1 MTATELGWGE
11 PRPIPFSDGRDAFAW
26 QAAGAD
32 PASLRP
38 ALDREHGAPV
48 LVIAGGAANLTG
60 AELTRTERVL
70 GAAVPPAVELSGAAV
85 VDGGTSSG
93 VMAVIGAA
101 RARRPGAM
109 PVLVGVAPAGRVGF
123 PGGPQGDLVQLEPNH
138 SHFVLADSG
147 EWGGETALLIDLA
160 AALAHRHRPVM
171 ALAGGGPIATSE
183 VLAAVRRGWP
193 VFIIGGTGGLADT
206 LLSLWSA
213 RHPPARRGADR
224 LIPARSSPP
233 APAPITDPDLR
244 EIVDNGDLRPVT
256 SDDPVD
262 LARRLAWELQDEQIL
277 KAAWQ
282 EFASCDAMAKRL
294 RKLFTRFQGAILV
307 LGVVATLLALVYDES
322 RWRFLHWL
330 VVAAPILVSVLIALA
345 GRHAAGQR
353 WVLLRGAAESIK
365 SEIFR
370 YRTRTPPYGEAST
383 PAARIAA
390 LADRVDDIKDRLMRT
405 EVSTGELAEYDGPL
419 PPEMYGAGRSDDGLS
434 RLGADRYLSIRL
446 NDQLAYYAGRVS
458 SLSRRRWFY
467 QVIAIAAGG
476 AGSLLAAMGFD
487 VWVGLTGG
495 IAAAALAYLGYL
507 QTDNTIVTYNQA
519 ATRLAGLNRQWLAF
533 SPDERDA
540 SAFAG
545 LVQAAEHVLTHELA
559 GWVQQ
564 MNDAMADLK
573 RHDDDQARQ
582 VDPEPGPQ
590 S

>member
-1 MTATELGWGE
+1 MTASELGWGE
-11 PRPIPFSDGRDAFAW
+11 PRPIPFPDGRDAFAW
-26 QAAGAD
+26 RAAGAD
-32 PASLRP
+32 PASLR
-38 ALDREHGAPV
+38 AVLDREHGAPV
-48 LVIAGGAANLTG
+48 LLIVGGAADLTG
-60 AELTRTERVL
+60 AELARTERVL
-70 GAAVPPAVELSGAAV
+70 GAAVPAAVELSGAVV

-101 RARRPGAM
+101 RARRPDAM

-160 AALAHRHRPVM
+160 AALAHRHRPVV
-171 ALAGGGPIATSE
+171 ALAGGGPIATNE

-193 VFIIGGTGGLADT
+193 VFIVQGTGALADD

-224 LIPARSSPP
+224 LIAGLSRPP

-244 EIVDNGDLRPVT
+244 EIIDTGDLRPVT
-256 SDDPVD
+256 ADDPVA

-277 KAAWQ
+277 KSAWQ
-282 EFASCDAMAKRL
+282 EFASCDATAKRL
-294 RKLFTRFQGAILV
+294 RKLFTRFQSAILV
-307 LGVVATLLALVYDES
+307 LGVTAVLLALVYDEAH
-322 RWRFLHWL
+322 WRFLHWL

-353 WVLLRGAAESIK
+353 WVLLRGAAETIK

-370 YRTRTPPYGEAST
+370 YRTRTPPYHEAST
-383 PAARIAA
+383 PAARVAT
-390 LADRVDDIKDRLMRT
+390 LAERVDTIKGRLMQT
-405 EVSTGELAEYDGPL
+405 EVSTGELADYDGPL

-434 RLGADRYLSIRL
+434 RLGAERYLSIRL
-446 NDQLAYYAGRVS
+446 NDQVAYYTGRVG
-458 SLSRRRWFY
+458 SLSRRRWLY

-507 QTDNTIVTYNQA
+507 QTDNTIVTYNLA
-519 ATRLAGLNRQWLAF
+519 ATRLAALNRHWLALG
-533 SPDERDA
+533 PDERDGT
-540 SAFAG
+540 AFLS
-545 LVQAAEHVLTHELA
+545 LVEGTETVLTTELA

-564 MNDAMADLK
+564 MKDAMAELK
-573 RHDDDQARQ
+573 TRDDERARQ
-582 VDPEPGPQ
+582 IEPEA
-590 S
+590 

>member
-1 MTATELGWGE
+1 VTATELDWGE
-11 PRPIPFSDGRDAFAW
+11 PRPIPFGDGRGAFAW
-26 QAAGAD
+26 LASGAE

-38 ALDREHGAPV
+38 ALDLEHGAPV
-48 LVIAGGAANLTG
+48 LVISGGAADLSG
-60 AELTRTERVL
+60 AELARTERVL
-70 GAAVPPAVELSGAAV
+70 GAAVPAAVELSGAVV

-101 RARRPGAM
+101 RARRPDAM

-123 PGGPQGDLVQLEPNH
+123 PGGPQGDRVPLEPNH

-193 VFIIGGTGGLADT
+193 VFVIQGTGGLADA
-206 LLSLWSA
+206 LLSLWSV

-224 LIPARSSPP
+224 LIHGLSRPP

-244 EIVDNGDLRPVT
+244 EIIDTGDLRPVT
-256 SDDPVD
+256 ADDPVA
-262 LARRLAWELQDEQIL
+262 LARRLAWELQDESIL
-277 KAAWQ
+277 KSAWQ

-294 RKLFTRFQGAILV
+294 RTLFTRFQSTILV
-307 LGVVATLLALVYDES
+307 LGVTATLLALAYDEAH
-322 RWRFLHWL
+322 WRFLHWL

-353 WVLLRGAAESIK
+353 WVLLRGAAETIK

-370 YRTRTPPYGEAST
+370 YRTRTPPYDEAST
-383 PAARIAA
+383 PAARIAT
-390 LADRVDDIKDRLMRT
+390 LAERVDTIKGRLMQT
-405 EVSTGELAEYDGPL
+405 EVSSGELAEYNGPL
-419 PPEMYGAGRSDDGLS
+419 PPTMYGAGRSDDGLS
-434 RLGADRYLSIRL
+434 RLGAERYLSIRL
-446 NDQLAYYAGRVS
+446 SDQVAYYTGRVG
-458 SLSRRRWFY
+458 SLSRRRWVY

-507 QTDNTIVTYNQA
+507 QTDNTIVTYNLA
-519 ATRLAGLNRQWLAF
+519 ATRLAALSRHWRAL
-533 SPDERDA
+533 SPDERDTT
-540 SAFAG
+540 AFLG
-545 LVQAAEHVLTHELA
+545 LVEGTETVLTTELA

-564 MNDAMADLK
+564 MKDAMAELK
-573 RHDDDQARQ
+573 SRDDEQGDSQRRSA
-582 VDPEPGPQ
+582 
-590 S
+590 

>member
-1 MTATELGWGE
+1 VTATELGWGE
-11 PRPIPFSDGRDAFAW
+11 PRPIPFGDGRDALAW
-26 QAAGAD
+26 LASGAE

-38 ALDREHGAPV
+38 ALDLEHGAPV
-48 LVIAGGAANLTG
+48 LVISGGADNLTG
-60 AELTRTERVL
+60 AELARTERIL
-70 GAAVPPAVELSGAAV
+70 GAAVSAAVELSGAVV

-109 PVLVGVAPAGRVGF
+109 PVLVGVAPAGRVSF
-123 PGGPQGDLVQLEPNH
+123 PGAAQGDRVPLEPNH

-171 ALAGGGPIATSE
+171 ALAGGGPIATQE

-193 VFIIGGTGGLADT
+193 VFIIAGTGRLADT

-224 LIPARSSPP
+224 LIPALSRPP

-244 EIVDNGDLRPVT
+244 EIIDTGDLRPVT
-256 SDDPVD
+256 ADDPVA
-262 LARRLAWELQDEQIL
+262 LARRLAWELQDESIL
-277 KAAWQ
+277 KSAWQ

-294 RKLFTRFQGAILV
+294 RTMFTRFQSTILV
-307 LGVVATLLALVYDES
+307 LGVIAVLLALIYDEAH
-322 RWRFLHWL
+322 WRPLHWL
-330 VVAAPILVSVLIALA
+330 VVAAPIVVSVLIALA

-353 WVLLRGAAESIK
+353 WVLLRGAAETIK

-370 YRTRTPPYGEAST
+370 YRTRTPPYDEASA
-383 PAARIAA
+383 PAARIAT
-390 LADRVDDIKDRLMRT
+390 LADRVEAIKGRLMQT
-405 EVSTGELAEYDGPL
+405 EVSTGELTEYDGPL
-419 PPEMYGAGRSDDGLS
+419 PPEMYGAGRFDDGLS
-434 RLGADRYLSIRL
+434 RLGAERYLSIRL
-446 NDQLAYYAGRVS
+446 EDQQAYYAGRVRS
-458 SLSRRRWFY
+458 ASRRRWGY
-467 QVIAIAAGG
+467 QIIAVAAGG

-507 QTDNTIVTYNQA
+507 QTDNTIVTYNQN
-519 ATRLAGLNRQWLAF
+519 ATRLAGLKRRWLAL

-540 SAFAG
+540 PAFIG
-545 LVQAAEHVLTHELA
+545 LVQSTEDVLTTELA

-564 MNDAMADLK
+564 MNDAMADL
-573 RHDDDQARQ
+573 RTREDQQAN
-582 VDPEPGPQ
+582 

>member
-11 PRPIPFSDGRDAFAW
+11 PRPIPFGDGRGAFAW
-26 QAAGAD
+26 LASGAE

-38 ALDREHGAPV
+38 ALDLEHGAPV
-48 LVIAGGAANLTG
+48 LVISGGADTLTG
-60 AELTRTERVL
+60 AELARTERVL
-70 GAAVPPAVELSGAAV
+70 GAAVPAAVALSGAVV

-101 RARRPGAM
+101 RARRPGAV

-123 PGGPQGDLVQLEPNH
+123 PGGPQGERVPLEPNH

-171 ALAGGGPIATSE
+171 ALAGGGGPIATNE

-193 VFIIGGTGGLADT
+193 VFIIQGTGGLADT

-224 LIPARSSPP
+224 LIPALSRPP

-244 EIVDNGDLRPVT
+244 EIIDTGDLRPFGPA
-256 SDDPVD
+256 DDPVA
-262 LARRLAWELQDEQIL
+262 LARRLAWELQDESIL
-277 KAAWQ
+277 KLAWQ

-294 RKLFTRFQGAILV
+294 RTMFTRFQSTILV
-307 LGVVATLLALVYDES
+307 LGVTATLLALIYDEGH
-322 RWRFLHWL
+322 WRFLHWL
-330 VVAAPILVSVLIALA
+330 VVAAPIVVSVLIALA

-353 WVLLRGAAESIK
+353 WVLLRGAAETIK

-383 PAARIAA
+383 PAARIAT
-390 LADRVDDIKDRLMRT
+390 LADRVDAIKDRLMQT
-405 EVSTGELAEYDGPL
+405 EVSTGEMTKYDGPL
-419 PPEMYGAGRSDDGLS
+419 PPDMYGAGRSDDGLS
-434 RLGADRYLSIRL
+434 RLGAERYLSIRL
-446 NDQLAYYAGRVS
+446 EDQLAYYAGRVRS
-458 SLSRRRWFY
+458 ASRRRWMY
-467 QVIAIAAGG
+467 QITAVAAGG

-507 QTDNTIVTYNQA
+507 QTDNTIVTYNQN
-519 ATRLAGLNRQWLAF
+519 ATRLAALNRRWLAL

-540 SAFAG
+540 TAFVG
-545 LVQAAEHVLTHELA
+545 LVQSTEDVLTTELA

-564 MNDAMADLK
+564 MNDAMAELK
-573 RHDDDQARQ
+573 SRRDEQDD
-582 VDPEPGPQ
+582 